1 MFNGA
6 LPAEL
11 YPHCGAG
18 SWTRTND
25 FRLGRLNFLIQNLL
39 YVPLFLYYNY
49 IKFFKNSQGNASRLE
64 QLFFLC
70 VAFHG
75 YKFLV
80 LYNQN
85 NHFSYHR
92 TNNHQYHTKS
102 NWEERDVV
110 CVQHDSYLHL
120 LGRQIR
126 PTYSISSSSIA
137 KSLRNS
143 EAL

>member
-39 YVPLFLYYNY
+39 CVPLFLYYNY
-49 IKFFKNSQGNASRLE
+49 NKFFKNSQGNASRLE

-70 VAFHG
+70 VAAHG
-75 YKFLV
+75 YKFSV
-80 LYNQN
+80 FCNQN
-85 NHFSYHR
+85 IRSDLDNPNNHRYH
-92 TNNHQYHTKS
+92 TNNTKVA
-102 NWEERDVV
+102 EDAACGV
-110 CVQHDSYLHL
+110 
-120 LGRQIR
+120 
-126 PTYSISSSSIA
+126 
-137 KSLRNS
+137 
-143 EAL
+143 